1 MKQHYVAVMRTG
13 GAMLVL
19 IGVLLVTG
27 AWNDLVV
34 DIQIWANG
42 FVPAV

>member
-1 MKQHYVAVMRTG
+1 VKLHYVAIMRTG
-13 GAMLVL
+13 GAMLVI

-34 DIQIWANG
+34 GLQVWANR
-42 FVPAV
+42 FAPAV

>member
-1 MKQHYVAVMRTG
+1 
-13 GAMLVL
+13 MLVL

-34 DIQIWANG
+34 EIQIWVNDFA
-42 FVPAV
+42 PAV